1 MKKILLSSILILSCI
16 TKAESTTNNISPEN
30 ITFENSVCQETKCE
44 NTLQE
49 NIIRGKVSK
58 TIKTNIE
65 TISENCDSIILTFKV
80 NKNKDCLNKQEWQNA
95 VSSISDLIDFAE
107 NSINRSEEE
116 ISNVLT
122 KSYNFL
128 KDCSKSPACIGDYS
142 INLNIPEDYAKT
154 LFSN

>member
-1 MKKILLSSILILSCI
+1 MKKILLSSVLLLSCVV
-16 TKAESTTNNISPEN
+16 KAESTTDNISPEN
-30 ITFENSVCQETKCE
+30 ITFENSVCQETMCE
-44 NTLQE
+44 NSPQE

-65 TISENCDSIILTFKV
+65 TISENCDSIILTFKI
-80 NKNKDCLNKQEWQNA
+80 NKNKNISNKQEWQDA
-95 VSSISDLIDFAE
+95 VSAISDLIDFAE
-107 NSINRSEEE
+107 NSINRSEED

-142 INLNIPEDYAKT
+142 INLNIPEDFAKT